1 MKRADA
7 TDAYDARLQ
16 AKELIENFKAG
27 SMATIQVVQAH
38 VRGEVDMRQVAYVFR
53 MAMCWIAISLSK
65 FTEFW
70 ARYGALAP
78 PELADE
84 AKQILRVIRER
95 KVDDF
100 RNTVAAHMLDRG
112 TRNPVP
118 LNQVQEQVMRIW
130 GGADPEAFLLW
141 LEDPIDHSPHTVC
154 ATLRRFRAHL
164 KANFELVEPQY
175 VKEAPKL
182 YLAEEEDD

>member
-27 SMATIQVVQAH
+27 FLTTVQVVQAH
-38 VRGEVDMRQVAYVFR
+38 VRGDVDIRHVAFILR
-53 MAMCWIAISLSK
+53 MTMSWIAISLSK
-65 FTEFW
+65 FSEFW
-70 ARYGALAP
+70 ARYGALASP
-78 PELADE
+78 DIAEE
-84 AKQILRVIRER
+84 AKSILRVIRDR

-100 RNTVAAHMLDRG
+100 RNTVAAHLLDRG

-118 LNQVQEQVMRIW
+118 QNQVQEQLTRIW
-130 GGADPEAFLLW
+130 GGNDPQPFLLW
-141 LEDPIDHSPHTVC
+141 LDDPIDHSPHTVC

-164 KANFELVEPQY
+164 KANYELIVPQY
-175 VKEAPKL
+175 VKDAPKL
-182 YLAEEEDD
+182 YLAENEDD